1 MKPDGD
7 AVFVYGLL
15 MLPEVVFAITGKDYV
30 MQDASLLDYKRYGL
44 SQQPG
49 DTPVPALAQCPGYLQ
64 HGQVLLGVLPE
75 ELAKLDFFEEL
86 DSGLYLREKVRV
98 QSLGLWLDAW
108 CYTAGPALQPYLTG
122 DWSLQQVSQS
132 HTEHL
137 ITQLIPSMLTT
148 YHHLQADTGA
158 KTKVTPLSED

>member
-7 AVFVYGLL
+7 VVFVYGLL
-15 MLPEVVFAITGKDYV
+15 MLPQVVFAITGKDYV

-44 SQQPG
+44 SQQHAN
-49 DTPVPALAQCPGYLQ
+49 TPVPALAQCPGHLQ
-64 HGQVLLGVLPE
+64 QGKVLLGVLPE

-98 QSLGLWLDAW
+98 QSLGVWLDAW
-108 CYTAGPALQPYLTG
+108 CYTVGPALQPYLTG
-122 DWSLQQVSQS
+122 DWSLQQVSES
-132 HTEHL
+132 HIEHL

-148 YHHLQADTGA
+148 YHNLQADTGTKA
-158 KTKVTPLSED
+158 KASPLSED

>member
-15 MLPEVVFAITGKDYV
+15 TLPEVVYAITAKHYD
-30 MQDASLLDYKRYGL
+30 MQPACLVDHKSYGL

-49 DTPVPALAQCPGYLQ
+49 DTPVPALIACAGQQ
-64 HGQVLLGVLPE
+64 QQGQVLLGVLPA
-75 ELAKLDFFEEL
+75 ELEKLDFFEEL
-86 DSGLYLREKVRV
+86 DSGLYLRQKVRV

-108 CYTAGPALQPYLTG
+108 CYTAGPALVPYLSG
-122 DWSLQQVSQS
+122 DWSLDQVSEAHKQ
-132 HTEHL
+132 HL

-148 YHHLQADTGA
+148 YHNLHADIGT
-158 KTKVTPLSED
+158 KTKATPLSED